1 MMYVCKKE
9 KIRMD
14 RSARGVAAVIIL
26 SLLIFSGCGANEND
40 ATDMNM
46 NDLETVVEREGL
58 LSEET
63 ISENIILQDGYYGY
77 LSNDGTKYSLGLNI
91 EGFRDYYCLSVLPS
105 GGGGIVIEGSLEN
118 NDDGG
123 YRAKVNI
130 DNEELLTGKYFEIR
144 ATENGAEVVSDD
156 ADFNGIVGVYP
167 FVGDNWDD
175 LEKLFSE
182 SVDYTEVAQEDEAGD
197 IEGLEFVTDDE
208 LGGELV
214 VSDNGNNY
222 RFKLS
227 LYRLTEIEGTAEENE
242 TNNELLD
249 FTGIDASGNPIK
261 GTIEQTEGGCVLTI
275 TDTTWTYLEN
285 GKKFNFR
292 RKDAY
297 LSDSYIYKD
306 SDSSTMTDGDVEL
319 ARSNLMDTLP
329 DGKTIEQMIVN
340 EIYARHGYRFKN
352 SEIQAFFEEKS
363 WYRGKTGD
371 MDAVYAEL
379 NDFEK
384 KNIEFLQK

>member
-1 MMYVCKKE
+1 MMCAWKKE
-9 KIRMD
+9 KGRTSRCI
-14 RSARGVAAVIIL
+14 RGVVAAIVL
-26 SLLIFSGCGANEND
+26 PFLVVSGCGVNENV
-40 ATDMNM
+40 AADMN
-46 NDLETVVEREGL
+46 DSELVDGEAI

-63 ISENIILQDGYYGY
+63 IDENSILMDGYYGY

-105 GGGGIVIEGSLEN
+105 GGDGIVIEGSLEN
-118 NDDGG
+118 NDAGG

-144 ATENGAEVVSDD
+144 ATENGAAVVSDD

-167 FVGDNWDD
+167 FVSDNWAD

-182 SVDYTEVAQEDEAGD
+182 SVDDTEVAQEDEAGD
-197 IEGLEFVTDDE
+197 IERLEFVTDDE

-222 RFKLS
+222 RFRLS

-242 TNNELLD
+242 TNSELLD

-261 GTIEQTEGGCVLTI
+261 GTIEQTERGCVLTI

-306 SDSSTMTDGDVEL
+306 SDSCAMTDGDVEL
-319 ARSNLMDTLP
+319 ARRNLMDALP

-363 WYRGKTGD
+363 WYQGKTDD